1 MQSLAQA
8 TWVLVLVSPVS
19 VIDARA
25 SGLSTPSVLSLVG
38 TNSASSDSCISQIIS
53 SESSAGSGAADLT
66 FHTRSAGGSF
76 TSPAERMRIDSS
88 GQVKVGTTGPTW
100 DSTFRSFV
108 TKGGFLASQSSSYS
122 YLGGQAYYDGDF
134 KRLNANAAELYE
146 QSFGNHV
153 FYNAISGAADSTI
166 TWNERMRIDGSGN
179 LLVGTTDT
187 TLYSNSGAGTGC
199 MISEGGR
206 IDIADT
212 GTAMNLNKL
221 STNGEIIS
229 FRKDGTAVGSI
240 QSGIGGRLALGHN
253 DTGLYFADDL
263 DAIVPWNVTANAV
276 RDSAID
282 LGSAGTNFRFKD
294 LYLSGGVYL
303 GGTGAANKLDDY
315 EEGTWTP
322 VAVNYTGTLS
332 TVRGSYV
339 KIGKKVFIDLY
350 CSTSDDSSTTA
361 AFSISGLPFASDSTA
376 GAYSTFSIMSYNNPA
391 GTAIAGCQVPP
402 SSSSIRMLKKTSA
415 TSPIWADWQ
424 GQDVNL
430 GELNLSFSYSVA

>member
-1 MQSLAQA
+1 
-8 TWVLVLVSPVS
+8 
-19 VIDARA
+19 
-25 SGLSTPSVLSLVG
+25 
-38 TNSASSDSCISQIIS
+38 
-53 SESSAGSGAADLT
+53 
-66 FHTRSAGGSF
+66 
-76 TSPAERMRIDSS
+76 MRIDAS

-108 TKGGFLASQSSSYS
+108 TKGGFLASQSTSYS

-166 TWNERMRIDGSGN
+166 TWNERMRIDSSGN

-240 QSGIGGRLALGHN
+240 QSGIGGRLALG
-253 DTGLYFADDL
+253 T
-263 DAIVPWNVTANAV
+263 
-276 RDSAID
+276 
-282 LGSAGTNFRFKD
+282 
-294 LYLSGGVYL
+294 
-303 GGTGAANKLDDY
+303 
-315 EEGTWTP
+315 
-322 VAVNYTGTLS
+322 
-332 TVRGSYV
+332 
-339 KIGKKVFIDLY
+339 
-350 CSTSDDSSTTA
+350 
-361 AFSISGLPFASDSTA
+361 
-376 GAYSTFSIMSYNNPA
+376 
-391 GTAIAGCQVPP
+391 
-402 SSSSIRMLKKTSA
+402 
-415 TSPIWADWQ
+415 
-424 GQDVNL
+424 
-430 GELNLSFSYSVA
+430 